1 MLRSSKIGKGSMYQK
16 FKQSP
21 LIAEKMW
28 RYIFY
33 YCAFVWS
40 EANHPSNIITLPRAL
55 TWRAVSM
62 SPRDN
67 SWRGCTVKFIKT
79 IHPWKFKPLPEAA
92 VVKVLGCPVAVWNGT
107 GFVSSSVT
115 GNSELQSALAVEE
128 STVVAAFCC
137 SSEIHSYSHKASVD
151 RSPDLFW
158 ISFSRTP
165 AWDISVADSALK
177 EWIVLGGHQ
186 QPHTF
191 SSPLC

>member
-1 MLRSSKIGKGSMYQK
+1 MFHTRI
-16 FKQSP
+16 
-21 LIAEKMW
+21 E
-28 RYIFY
+28 
-33 YCAFVWS
+33 
-40 EANHPSNIITLPRAL
+40 IITSTVWKQQQVNSSQFLVNSKAE
-55 TWRAVSM
+55 RAVSM

-137 SSEIHSYSHKASVD
+137 SSEIRSYSRNAFVD
-151 RSPDLFW
+151 RCL
-158 ISFSRTP
+158 ISSELPLQGPQPGT
-165 AWDISVADSALK
+165 SQLQMLLLK
-177 EWIVLGGHQ
+177 NGSLWGRHQ
-186 QPHTF
+186 QPDTF